1 MIQAVVAT
9 KGLAAYYEG
18 QPIHAYFHS
27 SSGGHTESSE
37 NVWGNA
43 LPYLRGVA
51 DVDAQA
57 PGSSWEKRF
66 NARTLETLLTQKGKG
81 VGVLKSLE
89 LSPLSQPGPDRTESG
104 RVRQLQVAGD
114 KRSLGLSGV
123 QMRTLLDLPSALF
136 DIRVVR
142 AVPSE
147 LDVSVETS
155 YGATVEKK
163 MPVSLK
169 EPAESG
175 RWNDPARIHRI
186 IRPAEDVVIFSG
198 QGRGHGVGMSQ
209 WGARLLAEKNKY
221 DYKQILQY
229 YYQGI
234 TLKKAY

>member
-1 MIQAVVAT
+1 M
-9 KGLAAYYEG
+9 
-18 QPIHAYFHS
+18 
-27 SSGGHTESSE
+27 
-37 NVWGNA
+37 
-43 LPYLRGVA
+43 
-51 DVDAQA
+51 
-57 PGSSWEKRF
+57 
-66 NARTLETLLTQKGKG
+66 
-81 VGVLKSLE
+81 
-89 LSPLSQPGPDRTESG
+89 
-104 RVRQLQVAGD
+104 
-114 KRSLGLSGV
+114 
-123 QMRTLLDLPSALF
+123 
-136 DIRVVR
+136 
-142 AVPSE
+142 PSE